1 MEQILQQ
8 GDYEGAIA
16 DFDSA
21 ITIKSD
27 YALADYARGRAKQAL
42 GQHAAAE
49 ADFQKAQTLNP
60 DVEKLS
66 HFGKGAKK

>member
-27 YALADYARGRAKQAL
+27 YALADYARRRAKQAL
-42 GQHAAAE
+42 KQATAAE
-49 ADFQKAQTLNP
+49 ADFQKARHLTQMLRNYT
-60 DVEKLS
+60 
-66 HFGKGAKK
+66 A